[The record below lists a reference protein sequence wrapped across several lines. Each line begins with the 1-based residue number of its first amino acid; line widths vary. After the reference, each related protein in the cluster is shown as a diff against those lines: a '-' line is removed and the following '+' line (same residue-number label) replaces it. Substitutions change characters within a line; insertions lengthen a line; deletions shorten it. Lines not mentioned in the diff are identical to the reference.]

1 MASITPNCELC
12 AMPGGEIVYEEEKF
26 RVVLVDDAQYPGF
39 CRVIWNAHAREM
51 TDLEVLDR
59 ILFMDAVW
67 QTETAV
73 REVMRPDKV
82 NLASL
87 GNVVPHL
94 HWHVIPRYA
103 DDMQFPGPVWAQ
115 PQRTPPE
122 EILAERKALLPALRD
137 KLKQAFAAAMQ

>member
-12 AMPGGEIVYEEEKF
+12 ATPGGEVIYEEEKF
-26 RVVLVDDAQYPGF
+26 RVVLIDDAQYPGF
-39 CRVIWNAHAREM
+39 CRVIWTAHAREM

-59 ILFMDAVW
+59 ILLMDAVW
-67 QTETAV
+67 QTEMAV
-73 REVMRPDKV
+73 REVMQPDKV

-115 PQRTPPE
+115 PQRTPPDE
-122 EILAERKALLPALRD
+122 TLAARKALLPELRQE
-137 KLKQAFAAAMQ
+137 LQMRFAAPS

>member
-1 MASITPNCELC
+1 
-12 AMPGGEIVYEEEKF
+12 MPGGEIVYEEEKF
-26 RVVLVDDAQYPGF
+26 RVVLIDDAQYPGF
-39 CRVIWNAHAREM
+39 CRVIWNGHVREM

-59 ILFMDAVW
+59 ILLMDAVW

-73 REVMRPDKV
+73 REVMQPDKV
-82 NLASL
+82 NVASL

-103 DDMQFPGPVWAQ
+103 DDMQFPGPIWAS

-122 EILAERKALLPALRD
+122 EKLAARKALLPELRQELQ
-137 KLKQAFAAAMQ
+137 KRFAASA